1 MIKGFY
7 SAVTGM
13 LVNAN
18 RQQLLSH
25 NIANLQTPGFK
36 QLLGTMEDFMHTP
49 VTFPAGNITRSGIHP
64 VGTLGLG
71 VMSGPEVV
79 DFTQGGMQT
88 TGNPFDL
95 AIQGEGFFHVRTPD
109 GDRYTRD
116 GRFLRDAEGSLVTI
130 DGHAVLDDNGQPIQ
144 LEDGIAGIS
153 TDGTITVDGNDAGR
167 LGLAA
172 YENPRAALVRSEGNL
187 YTALQDPQA
196 DATVQVAQ
204 GALEMSN
211 SNPTQLMAQLVEVA
225 RAYEAA
231 QQMVQNQD
239 ELLGKTISML
249 GRIG

>member
-13 LVNAN
+13 LVNAD

-25 NIANLQTPGFK
+25 NIANLETPGFK
-36 QLLGTMEDFMHTP
+36 QILGTMEDFVHTG
-49 VTFPAGNITRSGIHP
+49 VSFPAGNITRTGIRP

-71 VMSGPEVV
+71 AMSGPEVV
-79 DFTQGGMQT
+79 DFTQGGLET
-88 TGNPFDL
+88 TGNELDL
-95 AIQGEGFFHVRTPD
+95 AIQGEGFFRVQTPD
-109 GDRYTRD
+109 GERYTRD
-116 GRFLRDAEGSLVTI
+116 GRFLRNAEGGLVTV
-130 DGHAVLDDNGQPIQ
+130 DGHAVLDDDGQPIE
-144 LEDGIAGIS
+144 LEDGIVSIAG
-153 TDGTITVDGNDAGR
+153 DGTISVNGEDAGR

-172 YENPRAALVRSEGNL
+172 FENPREALVRSEGNL
-187 YTALQDPQA
+187 FTAQQDPTA
-196 DATVQVAQ
+196 DAAVRVEQ

-211 SNPTQLMAQLVEVA
+211 ANPTQLMSQLVEVA

>member
-36 QLLGTMEDFMHTP
+36 QLLGTVEDFTHTQ
-49 VTFPAGNITRSGIHP
+49 VAFPADNITRTGIHP
-64 VGTLGLG
+64 AGLLGLG
-71 VMSGPEVV
+71 AMNGPEVV
-79 DFTQGGMQT
+79 DFTQGGLQT
-88 TGNPFDL
+88 TGNALDL
-95 AIQGEGFFHVRTPD
+95 AIQGEGFFHVRTSD

-116 GRFLRDAEGSLVTI
+116 GRFLRNAEGALVTI
-130 DGHAVLDDNGQPIQ
+130 EGYAVLDDNGEPIE
-144 LEDGIAGIS
+144 LEDGIVGIAN
-153 TDGTITVDGNDAGR
+153 DGTITVDGDDAGR

-172 YENPRAALVRSEGNL
+172 FENPREALVRSEGNL
-187 YTALQDPQA
+187 YTAGSEPQA
-196 DATVQVAQ
+196 DAVVHVEQ

-211 SNPTQLMAQLVEVA
+211 ANPTQLMGQLVEVA

-231 QQMVQNQD
+231 QQLVQNQD